1 MLLPAGS
8 PLALSGAAARV
19 AEGGAEAVT
28 LVRLP
33 PAVEAI
39 DALRRAGFQ
48 LAATVVRG
56 GEDLFAVELPARLVL
71 VMGAEGEGMD
81 AALAA
86 ACDRRLSIPGSG
98 AVESLNV
105 AAATAVFLSRWA
117 ARRQA

>member
-1 MLLPAGS
+1 MRARPR
-8 PLALSGAAARV
+8 PSGASPQPTGAGEGADSVPVVVHRDRYPPSGQPLGDERLDAGPFAAGQ
-19 AEGGAEAVT
+19 AAAY
-28 LVRLP
+28 
-33 PAVEAI
+33 
-39 DALRRAGFQ
+39 AGH
-48 LAATVVRG
+48 VYG
-56 GEDLFAVELPARLVL
+56 
-71 VMGAEGEGMD
+71 GAEGEGMD